1 MAISSSRLL
10 PRHRR
15 TVIDLC
21 RAARSVPA
29 FAVERSWDARRME
42 ALRKNA
48 SSRISWPCIFLRAWG
63 LVGQQVP
70 TLRQAY
76 LSFPRP
82 RLYQHP
88 VTIGTIAMHRPLENE
103 EQGQLIWPRIAS
115 PESKSLVEIQEILD
129 QAKTAPL
136 ASIGKD
142 IQLLA
147 RFPAPIRHLSWW
159 LLMHLWGRKK
169 AKKLGTFGLSTL
181 ASQGS
186 LNRSHPLV
194 LTSSLT
200 YGPIDDR
207 GQMLVTVL
215 CDHRVI
221 DGYLASQAL
230 AEMLRVM
237 EGTIADE
244 LLAIQSP
251 PAQTPP

>member
-1 MAISSSRLL
+1 
-10 PRHRR
+10 
-15 TVIDLC
+15 
-21 RAARSVPA
+21 
-29 FAVERSWDARRME
+29 
-42 ALRKNA
+42 
-48 SSRISWPCIFLRAWG
+48 
-63 LVGQQVP
+63 LVGKEIP
-70 TLRQAY
+70 ELRQAY
-76 LSFPRP
+76 LSFPRA

-103 EQGQLIWPRIAS
+103 LQGQLVWPRIAS

-129 QAKTAPL
+129 QAKSAPL

-142 IQLLA
+142 VQLLA

-181 ASQGS
+181 ASQGA

-207 GQMLVTVL
+207 GQILVTVL

-230 AEMLRVM
+230 AQLLQVI
-237 EGTIADE
+237 EGPLADE
-244 LLAIQSP
+244 LMAMQIP
-251 PAQTPP
+251 PA

>member
-1 MAISSSRLL
+1 MASPSSRRL

-21 RAARSVPA
+21 RAARSVPV
-29 FAVERSWDARRME
+29 FAVERSWE
-42 ALRKNA
+42 AQRIEDLRKNA
-48 SSRISWPCIFLRAWG
+48 STRVGWPCIFLRAWG
-63 LVGQQVP
+63 LVGQQFP
-70 TLRQAY
+70 ELRQAY
-76 LSFPRP
+76 LSFPWP

-88 VTIGTIAMHRPLENE
+88 VTIGTIAMHRQLENE
-103 EQGQLIWPRIAS
+103 EQGQLVWPRIAS
-115 PESKSLVEIQEILD
+115 PESKSLVDLQEILD

-159 LLMHLWGRKK
+159 LLMNLWGRKK

-194 LTSSLT
+194 LTSSIT
-200 YGPIDDR
+200 YGPIDER

-230 AEMLRVM
+230 AQLLRVI
-237 EGTIADE
+237 ESTIAQE
-244 LLAIQSP
+244 LTALQRTSA
-251 PAQTPP
+251 

>member
-1 MAISSSRLL
+1 MAFISSRLL

-29 FAVERSWDARRME
+29 FAVERPWDAQRIE
-42 ALRKNA
+42 CLRKNTGT
-48 SSRISWPCIFLRAWG
+48 RVGWPCIFLRAWG

-70 TLRQAY
+70 ELRQAF
-76 LSFPRP
+76 LSFPWP

-88 VTIGTIAMHRPLENE
+88 VTIGTIAMHRQRENDL
-103 EQGQLIWPRIAS
+103 QGQLVWPRIAS
-115 PESKSLVEIQEILD
+115 PESKSLVELQGILD

-147 RFPAPIRHLSWW
+147 RFPAPIRRLGWW

-200 YGPIDDR
+200 YGPIDER

-230 AEMLRVM
+230 AQLLQVIET
-237 EGTIADE
+237 TIADE
-244 LLAIQSP
+244 LMSMQKP
-251 PAQTPP
+251 PA

>member
-1 MAISSSRLL
+1 
-10 PRHRR
+10 
-15 TVIDLC
+15 
-21 RAARSVPA
+21 
-29 FAVERSWDARRME
+29 
-42 ALRKNA
+42 
-48 SSRISWPCIFLRAWG
+48 
-63 LVGQQVP
+63 LVGQQIP
-70 TLRQAY
+70 ELRQAY
-76 LSFPRP
+76 LSFPWP
-82 RLYQHP
+82 RLYQHS
-88 VTIGTIAMHRPLENE
+88 VTIGTIAMHRPLGIE
-103 EQGQLIWPRIAS
+103 EQGQLVWPRIAS
-115 PESKSLVEIQEILD
+115 PESQPLVEIQEILD
-129 QAKTAPL
+129 QAKTAPI

-207 GQMLVTVL
+207 GQILVTVL

-230 AEMLRVM
+230 AQLLQVM
-237 EGTIADE
+237 DGTIAEE
-244 LLAIQSP
+244 LMALQSP
-251 PAQTPP
+251 PA